1 MTSLRVALKASGATQ
16 LARPLLAAILAVTL
30 VGGTTPSAYAQGT
43 PQNPSPAPVPQAASS
58 AAATPY
64 SLGTSKHH
72 YTRAPRPF
80 PNIFAPYHA
89 IKVEPSSV
97 VNSPR
102 IEQLIRDNKLELSL
116 QDAVELALE
125 NSVDIAVQRYYPWIA
140 DVGILKAS
148 AGSSGYGTPGAA
160 IGASSANIAPYSNTF
175 PSYDPLLTSSV
186 SFDDRK
192 TPINNPFISGTGTT
206 TATAASIVSHTATYN
221 TQYTQYFPTGTGLA
235 VTFDNTRSS
244 NSIAANFFNPAVQSS
259 IFVSLNQNLLSGFG
273 LSVNRRNIIIAKN
286 NRKIADLAFTQQAI
300 TTTTNT
306 ITAYWELVYAR
317 ENVKVQQQAVAV
329 SEKLFNDNKKQL
341 EIGTMAPLDVTRAEA
356 QLATDRQNLI
366 VAQTVQLQDEQAL
379 KNAITRNP
387 LDPKIVTVEIIPTD
401 KPSAPAQTEAA
412 SFEEAL
418 KEAYAKRPDLL
429 EQEYNLK
436 NAAID
441 VKATRN
447 ALLPTATIA
456 GQYGTQALA
465 GNSLQKGPTT
475 VISSGIPIVDANGN
489 PISVNGTPI
498 FEPTFSSPTTGVNRA
513 GFSDAMTSVFHNQ
526 NPDYAVFMSINIPLR
541 NRSLQAD
548 NQRSMLV
555 QRQIEMQVQQ
565 LKNAALLDVHNTY
578 IALQQD
584 RARVEAAS
592 KASELQKQT
601 FEAEQKKY
609 QLGAST
615 VYNVILTQR
624 DYVAAQGT
632 ELRALAD
639 LVEARANYERAVGKT
654 LEVNHVTIAD
664 AQSGEVERDSLIP
677 GTLHGQVVGV
687 EKLFSNAGQK

>member
-1 MTSLRVALKASGATQ
+1 MTSLRVAPKASGATL

-43 PQNPSPAPVPQAASS
+43 PQNPPPAPAPQAQSS
-58 AAATPY
+58 AATTPY
-64 SLGTSKHH
+64 SLGTAKHH

-89 IKVEPSSV
+89 IKVEPSSL
-97 VNSPR
+97 VNAPR
-102 IEQLIRDNKLELSL
+102 IEQLIHDNKLELSL
-116 QDAVELALE
+116 QETVELALE

-140 DVGILKAS
+140 DVGVLKAS

-160 IGASSANIAPYSNTF
+160 IAASSANIAPYSSTF

-186 SFDDRK
+186 SFDDNK
-192 TPINNPFISGTGTT
+192 VPINNPFISGTGLSSL
-206 TATAASIVSHTATYN
+206 TAASIVIHTDQYN
-221 TQYTQYFPTGTGLA
+221 TQYSQYFPTGTGLT
-235 VTFDNTRSS
+235 VTYDNTRSS
-244 NSIAANFFNPAVQSS
+244 SAPSANFFNPYVQSS
-259 IFVSLNQNLLSGFG
+259 IFVGLNQNLLSGFG
-273 LSVNRRNIIIAKN
+273 LSVNRRNIIIANN
-286 NRKIADLAFTQQAI
+286 NRKIADLAFAQQAI

-317 ENVKVQQQAVAV
+317 ENVKVEEQAVAV

-356 QLATDRQNLI
+356 QLATDHQNLI
-366 VAQTVQLQDEQAL
+366 VAQTVQLQDEQTL

-387 LDPKIVTVEIIPTD
+387 LDPKVVNIEIIPTD
-401 KPSAPAQTEAA
+401 KPTAPAQTEAP

-436 NAAID
+436 NAALD
-441 VKATRN
+441 VKATHN
-447 ALLPTATIA
+447 ALLPTATLS
-456 GQYGTQALA
+456 GQYGTVALA
-465 GNSLQKGPTT
+465 GNSTSVLSTQTIAGSP
-475 VISSGIPIVDANGN
+475 VVDASGN
-489 PISVNGTPI
+489 PIAGGGFLPVVVPVTTRKN
-498 FEPTFSSPTTGVNRA
+498 SS
-513 GFSDAMTSVFHNQ
+513 GFGDAMSTVFHNQ
-526 NPDYAVFMSINIPLR
+526 NPDYAAQISITIPIR

-548 NQRSMLV
+548 NQRSQLV
-555 QRQIEMQVQQ
+555 QRQIEMEVQQ
-565 LKNAALLDVHNTY
+565 LKNAALLDVRNTY

-584 RARVEAAS
+584 RARVDAAS
-592 KASELQKQT
+592 KASELQRQT

-615 VYNVILTQR
+615 VYQVILTQR

-664 AQSGEVERDSLIP
+664 AEGGSIERETLIP

-687 EKLFSNAGQK
+687 DKLFSGSNAGQK

>member
-1 MTSLRVALKASGATQ
+1 MISLRTSPKLPASIVIG
-16 LARPLLAAILAVTL
+16 RSLLAVVLAMAL
-30 VGGTTPSAYAQGT
+30 AAAPFSPAFAQDT
-43 PQNPSPAPVPQAASS
+43 PQNPPAAPAKASTEAA
-58 AAATPY
+58 PI
-64 SLGTSKHH
+64 SLGSAKHH
-72 YTRAPRPF
+72 FTRAPRPL
-80 PNIFAPYHA
+80 PNLFAPYRP
-89 IKVEPSSV
+89 IKVEPTNLT
-97 VNSPR
+97 NSPR
-102 IEQLIRDNKLELSL
+102 IEQFIHEGKLELSL

-160 IGASSANIAPYSNTF
+160 IAASSANVTPFSTTTN
-175 PSYDPLLTSSV
+175 SYDPLLTSSV

-192 TPINNPFISGTGTT
+192 IPINNSFTSGVGT
-206 TATAASIVSHTATYN
+206 TATAASIVSHSSTYN
-221 TQYTQYFPTGTGLA
+221 TQFSQYFPTGTGLS
-235 VTFDNTRSS
+235 VTYDNTRQSS
-244 NSIAANFFNPAVQSS
+244 QPTANFFNPYVQSS
-259 IFVSLNQNLLSGFG
+259 IFFSFSQNLLSGFG
-273 LSVNRRNIIIAKN
+273 LTVNRRNIIIANN
-286 NRKIADLAFTQQAI
+286 NRKIANLAFTQQAI
-300 TTTTNT
+300 TSVTNT

-317 ENVKVQQQAVAV
+317 ENVKVEQQAVAV

-366 VAQTVQLQDEQAL
+366 VAQTVQLQDEQTL

-387 LDPKIVTVEIIPTD
+387 LDPRLVNVEIIPTD
-401 KPSAPAQTEAA
+401 KPSPPEQIEAP

-418 KEAYAKRPDLL
+418 REAYAKRPDLL
-429 EQEYNLK
+429 EQEINLK

-441 VKATRN
+441 VKATHN
-447 ALLPTATIA
+447 ALLPTATLSA
-456 GQYGTQALA
+456 QYGTVGLS
-465 GNSLQKGPTT
+465 GNSAITT
-475 VISSGIPIVDANGN
+475 TQTVGIIPVVDANGN
-489 PISVNGTPI
+489 PVPGLFLPSLARASNAT
-498 FEPTFSSPTTGVNRA
+498 NYA
-513 GFSDAMTSVFHNQ
+513 GFSDAMKMVFHNDF
-526 NPDYAVFMSINIPLR
+526 PDYAAQFSITIQIR

-548 NQRSMLV
+548 NQRSQLV
-555 QRQIEMQVQQ
+555 QRQIEMAVQQ
-565 LKNAALLDVHNTY
+565 LKNAALLDVRNTY
-578 IALQQD
+578 IALEQD
-584 RARVEAAS
+584 RARVQAAS

-601 FEAEQKKY
+601 FEAEQKRY

-624 DYVAAQGT
+624 DYITAQGT

-664 AQSGEVERDSLIP
+664 ARTGEVERATLIP

-687 EKLFSNAGQK
+687 DKLFSGSNAGQK

>member
-1 MTSLRVALKASGATQ
+1 M
-16 LARPLLAAILAVTL
+16 LAAFLAVTL
-30 VGGTTPSAYAQGT
+30 AGGTASPAFAQDT
-43 PQNPSPAPVPQAASS
+43 PQNPPPAPAAQAKSS

-64 SLGTSKHH
+64 SLGLAKHH
-72 YTRAPRPF
+72 YTRAPGQL
-80 PNIFAPYHA
+80 PNLFAPYHA

-102 IEQLIRDNKLELSL
+102 IEQLIHDNKLQLSL

-125 NSVDIAVQRYYPWIA
+125 NSVDIAVARYYPWIA

-148 AGSSGYGTPGAA
+148 SGSSGYGTPGAA
-160 IGASSANIAPYSNTF
+160 IGASSANIAPYSSTF

-192 TPINNPFISGTGTT
+192 TPINNPFISGTGTSA
-206 TATAASIVSHTATYN
+206 ATAASIVSHTSTYN
-221 TQYTQYFPTGTGLA
+221 TQYSQYFPTGTGLT
-235 VTFDNTRSS
+235 VTFDNQRQSS
-244 NSIAANFFNPAVQSS
+244 SPTANFFVPSVQSS
-259 IFVSLNQNLLSGFG
+259 LFVSFNQNLLSGFG
-273 LSVNRRNIIIAKN
+273 LAVNRRNIIIAKN
-286 NRKIADLAFTQQAI
+286 NRKIADLAFAQQAI
-300 TTTTNT
+300 TTSTNT

-317 ENVKVQQQAVAV
+317 ANVNVQQQAVAV
-329 SEKLFNDNKKQL
+329 SEKLYNDNRKQL

-387 LDPKIVTVEIIPTD
+387 LDPKIMNLEIIPTD
-401 KPSAPAQTEAA
+401 KPSAPEQTEAP

-447 ALLPTATIA
+447 ALLPTATVS
-456 GQYGTQALA
+456 GQYGSQGLA
-465 GNSLQKGPTT
+465 GDSLAKGPAAL
-475 VISSGIPIVDANGN
+475 VSSGIPIVDANGN

-498 FEPTFSSPTTGVNRA
+498 FAPTFSSPVTGVNHA
-513 GFSDAMTSVFHNQ
+513 GFTDAMSSIFHNS

-548 NQRSMLV
+548 NQRSQLV
-555 QRQIEMQVQQ
+555 ERQIEMQVQQ
-565 LKNAALLDVHNTY
+565 LKNAALLDVRITY

-624 DYVAAQGT
+624 DYVNAQGT

-664 AQSGEVERDSLIP
+664 AQSGEVERETLIP

-687 EKLFSNAGQK
+687 DKLYSGATAGQK